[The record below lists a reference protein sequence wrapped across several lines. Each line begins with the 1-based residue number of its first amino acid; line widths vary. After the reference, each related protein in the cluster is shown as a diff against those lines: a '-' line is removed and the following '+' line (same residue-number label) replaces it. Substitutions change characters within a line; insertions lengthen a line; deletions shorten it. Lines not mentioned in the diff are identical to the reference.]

1 LGQELTARTH
11 FQGMI
16 RKRMVPVRI
25 VSATSSTPLSHGT
38 PIMTSSPSS
47 NGQSVGEILSGNG
60 HYYMTVLRL
69 DAIAHLYPRPSSPP
83 SPAAA
88 AVAPTF
94 TAGGVTIEPFLP
106 DWWPNPE

>member
-1 LGQELTARTH
+1 MH
-11 FQGMI
+11 
-16 RKRMVPVRI
+16 I
-25 VSATSSTPLSHGT
+25 VAVIIFLVGSALCGS
-38 PIMTSSPSS
+38 
-47 NGQSVGEILSGNG
+47 
-60 HYYMTVLRL
+60 
-69 DAIAHLYPRPSSPP
+69 AHLYPRPSSPP